1 MKNIVLLL
9 SLVLLVASCKKDVDI
24 KEENTAV
31 SSTLINGSIVFTDS
45 INEAP
50 DSFIVYYFDR
60 EQNKY
65 ENSQAQFDDNGTFN
79 LTLDI
84 EQPTTAIAYAGQ
96 QINLFLV
103 PGDALTI
110 SGTVN
115 GAQSENNTIKL
126 DGSRTKEFMA
136 VKNYFENNPI
146 KVDPFYEPGADKDP
160 MDLHI
165 YLLKKED
172 EFHQY
177 NKNYLNNPN
186 IPEEFKKVINAN
198 DKYFLVN
205 ARLEFLNYANYIGK
219 EIPAIDSEYFE
230 GMKNLPDFTK
240 DDLTYGALTN
250 AIASSYK
257 NYLRERLVFDKPGVS
272 PDSLSSI
279 VSKQIIKDN
288 SKPILNQ
295 YATFSTALKTFEN
308 HDLDFYQNNQQAIEQ
323 QLTGS
328 DFLAI
333 LKREYEKE
341 KELLERPEIPKES
354 EILEFTSTEPSN
366 YLNEI
371 ISNSKGKVIYIDNWA
386 TWCGPCKAEFKE
398 ASPAL
403 HEKFKDDV
411 EFVYLCHASEKKA
424 YLPSIAQFN
433 IKGKHYFLND
443 QEGPVVQEQI
453 NLEGFPTYTIINKKG
468 EIVQSDYIHRPS
480 YPKTTTLLESL
491 INE

>member
-1 MKNIVLLL
+1 M
-9 SLVLLVASCKKDVDI
+9 
-24 KEENTAV
+24 
-31 SSTLINGSIVFTDS
+31 
-45 INEAP
+45 
-50 DSFIVYYFDR
+50 
-60 EQNKY
+60 
-65 ENSQAQFDDNGTFN
+65 
-79 LTLDI
+79 
-84 EQPTTAIAYAGQ
+84 
-96 QINLFLV
+96 
-103 PGDALTI
+103 
-110 SGTVN
+110 
-115 GAQSENNTIKL
+115 
-126 DGSRTKEFMA
+126 
-136 VKNYFENNPI
+136 
-146 KVDPFYEPGADKDP
+146 
-160 MDLHI
+160 
-165 YLLKKED
+165 
-172 EFHQY
+172 
-177 NKNYLNNPN
+177 
-186 IPEEFKKVINAN
+186 
-198 DKYFLVN
+198 
-205 ARLEFLNYANYIGK
+205 
-219 EIPAIDSEYFE
+219 
-230 GMKNLPDFTK
+230 
-240 DDLTYGALTN
+240 
-250 AIASSYK
+250 
-257 NYLRERLVFDKPGVS
+257 
-272 PDSLSSI
+272 
-279 VSKQIIKDN
+279 
-288 SKPILNQ
+288 
-295 YATFSTALKTFEN
+295 
-308 HDLDFYQNNQQAIEQ
+308 DFYQNNQQAIEQ
-323 QLTGS
+323 QLKGS